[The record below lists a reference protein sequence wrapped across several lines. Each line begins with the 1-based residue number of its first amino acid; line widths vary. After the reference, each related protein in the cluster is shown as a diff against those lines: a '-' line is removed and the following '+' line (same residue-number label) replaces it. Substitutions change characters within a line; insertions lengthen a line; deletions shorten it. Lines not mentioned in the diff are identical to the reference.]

1 MKFIIELSGGQLKAD
16 TFSELRQLVSSEHEF
31 WSSFDFSLLE
41 NATTLNLW
49 RQKLAS
55 CRSHIIGLLQFWES
69 RLSFLDEQDGRA
81 VNEFFPRFKSDIE
94 SSTVRPPHS
103 SSPTALAFA
112 QNYREANYQDAGAL
126 VLGLA
131 YSQDPKLYNNINN
144 TSLEGAILGFSR
156 GYYLAISSVA
166 AVGSGERSSADIDL
180 KLQAA
185 DNLLRKSAE
194 NMEVISHRRAELLE
208 ELERSKE
215 DTAVRWKRLHGR
227 IVDSARN
234 QNKEAKVEE
243 DRRSER
249 FEELLQAFNA
259 HMRLS
264 RPVDLWNDLQ
274 KEHRDNAAKAW
285 SLFLGGSI
293 LFAVAAVSSVIFL
306 GDAIADAF
314 VPSSC
319 QIGFEKS
326 CDSISPKGPLVV
338 SAIFLVS
345 TVWLWFLRLQMKVH
359 LSERHLFLDARER
372 KAFAETYLSLL
383 KGGEV
388 TGEHEA
394 VVLQSL
400 FRPTQDGII
409 NDDGAMDIGL
419 SGMISKAL
427 SK

>member
-1 MKFIIELSGGQLKAD
+1 MALH
-16 TFSELRQLVSSEHEF
+16 V
-31 WSSFDFSLLE
+31 
-41 NATTLNLW
+41 W
-49 RQKLAS
+49 RQRLAS
-55 CRSHIIGLLQFWES
+55 CKHQVIELMRFWES
-69 RLSFLDEQDGRA
+69 RLSFLDEQDGRT

-94 SSTVRPPHS
+94 SSTAKPPHS
-103 SSPTALAFA
+103 TSPIALAFA
-112 QNYREANYQDAGAL
+112 RNYREANYQDAGAL

-131 YSQDPKLYNNINN
+131 YSRDPKLYNGIHPQA
-144 TSLEGAILGFSR
+144 LEGAFLGFSR
-156 GYYLAISSVA
+156 GYYSAISSVA
-166 AVGSGERSSADIDL
+166 AVETGERSSADFDL

-185 DNLLRKSAE
+185 ESLLSESAK
-194 NMEVISHRRAELLE
+194 NMDIISLRRVELLE
-208 ELERSKE
+208 ELERSRK
-215 DTAVRWKRLHGR
+215 DTVVRWKSLHGK
-227 IVDSARN
+227 IVDSARS

-243 DRRSER
+243 DRRSKR

-274 KEHRDNAAKAW
+274 KEHQDNAKKAW
-285 SLFLGGSI
+285 SFFLAGSI
-293 LFAVAAVSSVIFL
+293 LFAFAAVLSVIFL
-306 GDAIADAF
+306 GDTIADAF

-326 CDSISPKGPLVV
+326 CDNISPKGPLVV

-383 KGGEV
+383 KGGDV
-388 TGEHEA
+388 TNEHEA

-409 NDDGAMDIGL
+409 NDDGAVDIGL